1 MLKHYADIVLK
12 KEEFSENEFIFLND
26 VIKKVTLNHM
36 DDYKKIAD
44 KNVMSIAGS
53 AYTPPEALNYL
64 NDKHFNN
71 SFANV
76 ARAQAELNLKLRE
89 MKYLYALMQCAGD
102 GTFSPSTEYIKSVTG
117 LDKAAQSK
125 ARAELKDMG
134 IIEHEDKHYIK
145 IRYDKLYELSKA
157 YDTD

>member
-1 MLKHYADIVLK
+1 MAEIKRAPKLYHVGK
-12 KEEFSENEFIFLND
+12 KSTNKFLHVDRSIFIWIN
-26 VIKKVTLNHM
+26 
-36 DDYKKIAD
+36 
-44 KNVMSIAGS
+44 
-53 AYTPPEALNYL
+53 
-64 NDKHFNN
+64 
-71 SFANV
+71 
-76 ARAQAELNLKLRE
+76 LNLKLRE

>member
-1 MLKHYADIVLK
+1 MAGIKRAPKLYHVGK
-12 KEEFSENEFIFLND
+12 KSTNKFLYVDRSIFIWIN
-26 VIKKVTLNHM
+26 
-36 DDYKKIAD
+36 
-44 KNVMSIAGS
+44 
-53 AYTPPEALNYL
+53 
-64 NDKHFNN
+64 
-71 SFANV
+71 
-76 ARAQAELNLKLRE
+76 LNLKLRE

-125 ARAELKDMG
+125 ARAELKGMG
-134 IIEHEDKHYIK
+134 IIEHEDRRYIK